1 MQNYIVRQP
10 IYNNK
15 QTTWAYEIVY
25 SDASGAFGESPA
37 MEKFFL
43 DYATSRKENDVP
55 VFITFTASMLQHK
68 VADFFSPE
76 ALIVQ
81 IDESVLLMS
90 DAMSTVGELREQGY
104 RIASV
109 GFSFSPHRMAAID
122 KLDFI
127 KLDFSSSDASYMSIG
142 EIAHKLGKSVVA
154 YNVNNANAFAYARAC
169 GADYMQGSF
178 IAALQPRIVHSADH
192 LPASFAQLLVAVNT
206 EDPDYEELEK
216 IIAKDVGLTYSILK
230 LVNSAYFSP
239 RSRISSIRQA
249 LSFLGVKQLKEWVYL
264 LGFQSGANLPLE
276 YMKLSLLRAK
286 FCSALQPLVPNI
298 GVTAAESYL
307 IGLLS
312 TLDVLI
318 NAPLEQVLAEVD
330 VSDAIRKAL
339 LERSGLPGAL
349 YQFVLYYENA
359 DWHHLSR
366 LATELS
372 LNVDNVGDVYFRCVG
387 EVNTLWEGM
396 SLMSAGR

>member
-10 IYNNK
+10 IYDTK

-37 MEKFFL
+37 LEKFFL

-55 VFITFTASMLQHK
+55 VFITFTVSMLQHK
-68 VADFFSPE
+68 VADFFPPE

-90 DAMSTVGELREQGY
+90 DAMEVVGELRTQGY
-104 RIASV
+104 KIASV

-122 KLDFI
+122 MLDYI
-127 KLDFSSSDASYMSIG
+127 KLDFSSSDNSYMSIG
-142 EIAHKLGKSVVA
+142 EIAHKLGKAIVA
-154 YNVNNANAFAYARAC
+154 YNVNSANAFAYARAC

-206 EDPDYEELEK
+206 EDPDYDDLEK
-216 IIAKDVGLTYSILK
+216 IIARDVGLTYSILK

-286 FCSALQPLVPNI
+286 FCSALQPLVPDI
-298 GVTAAESYL
+298 GITASEAYL

-318 NAPLEQVLAEVD
+318 NAPLEQILADVD
-330 VSDAIRKAL
+330 VTEAIQKAL
-339 LERSGLPGAL
+339 IDREGLPGAL
-349 YQFVLYYENA
+349 YQFVLCYENA
-359 DWHHLSR
+359 DWNHMGQFVKKLSID
-366 LATELS
+366 LE
-372 LNVDNVGDVYFRCVG
+372 NVGDLYFHCVS
-387 EVNTLWEGM
+387 EVNKLWEGIA
-396 SLMSAGR
+396 SISQ

>member
-10 IYNNK
+10 IYDNK
-15 QTTWAYEIVY
+15 QTTWAYEIIY

-43 DYATSRKENDVP
+43 DYATSHKAEEAR

-68 VADFFSPE
+68 VADFFAPE
-76 ALIVQ
+76 TLIVQ

-90 DAMSTVGELREQGY
+90 DAMDTVGELRSQGY
-104 RIASV
+104 QIASV
-109 GFSFSPHRMAAID
+109 GFSFSPHRMAAMN
-122 KLDFI
+122 KLDYI
-127 KLDFSSSDASYMSIG
+127 KLDFSSNDASYVSIG
-142 EIAHKLGKSVVA
+142 EIAHKLGKSIVA

-192 LPASFAQLLVAVNT
+192 LPASFAQLLVAVSVD
-206 EDPDYEELEK
+206 DPDYEELEK
-216 IIAKDVGLTYSILK
+216 IISRDVGLTYSILK

-286 FCSALQPLVPNI
+286 FCSALQPLVPDI
-298 GVTAAESYL
+298 GITASEAYL

-312 TLDVLI
+312 TLDVLV
-318 NAPLEQVLAEVD
+318 NAPLEQVLADVD
-330 VSDAIRKAL
+330 VSDAIRNAL
-339 LERSGLPGAL
+339 LHHAGLPGAL
-349 YQFVLYYENA
+349 YQFVLCYENA
-359 DWHHLSR
+359 DWHHMGRYADTLSI
-366 LATELS
+366 
-372 LNVDNVGDVYFRCVG
+372 NVDNVGALYFQCVD
-387 EVNTLWEGM
+387 EVNTLWEGISSM
-396 SLMSAGR
+396 GGGR

>member
-10 IYNNK
+10 IYDNK

-55 VFITFTASMLQHK
+55 VFITFTASMLQHR

-76 ALIVQ
+76 SLIVQ

-90 DAMSTVGELREQGY
+90 SAMDSVGELRIQGY
-104 RIASV
+104 KIASV

-122 KLDFI
+122 MLDYI
-127 KLDFSSSDASYMSIG
+127 KLDFSSNDNSYVSIG
-142 EIAHKLGKSVVA
+142 EIAHKLGKSIVA

-178 IAALQPRIVHSADH
+178 IAALQPRIVHSADY
-192 LPASFAQLLVAVNT
+192 LPASFTQLLVAVNA
-206 EDPDYEELEK
+206 EDHDYDELEK
-216 IIAKDVGLTYSILK
+216 IIARDVGLTYSILK

-264 LGFQSGANLPLE
+264 LGFQNGANLPLE

-286 FCSALQPLVPNI
+286 FCSVLQPLVPNI
-298 GVTAAESYL
+298 GITASEAYL

-312 TLDVLI
+312 TLDVLV
-318 NAPLEQVLAEVD
+318 NAPLEQVLADVD
-330 VSDAIRKAL
+330 VSDAIRGAL
-339 LERSGLPGAL
+339 LEQKGLPGAL
-349 YQFVLYYENA
+349 YQFVLCYENA
-359 DWHHLSR
+359 DWHHLGRFAEKISI
-366 LATELS
+366 
-372 LNVDNVGDVYFRCVG
+372 NVENVGALYFQCVDDV
-387 EVNTLWEGM
+387 NALWEGM
-396 SLMSAGR
+396 VSMGGGR

>member
-10 IYNNK
+10 IYDGK

-43 DYATSRKENDVP
+43 DYATSRKENAAP
-55 VFITFTASMLQHK
+55 VFITFTTSMLQHR
-68 VADFFSPE
+68 VADFFSPA
-76 ALIVQ
+76 ALIIQ

-90 DAMSTVGELREQGY
+90 NAMDRVSELRMQGY

-122 KLDFI
+122 MLDYI
-127 KLDFSSSDASYMSIG
+127 KLNFSSSDNSYVSIG
-142 EIAHKLGKSVVA
+142 EIAHKLGKSIVA

-178 IAALQPRIVHSADH
+178 IAALQPRIVHSADY
-192 LPASFAQLLVAVNT
+192 LPASFARLLVAVNT
-206 EDPDYEELEK
+206 DDPDYEELEK
-216 IIAKDVGLTYSILK
+216 IISRDVGLTYAILK

-264 LGFQSGANLPLE
+264 LGFQNGANLPLE

-286 FCSALQPLVPNI
+286 FCSALQPLIPDI
-298 GVTAAESYL
+298 GITPSEAYL

-312 TLDVLI
+312 TLDVLV
-318 NAPLEQVLAEVD
+318 NAPLAQVLADVD
-330 VSDAIRKAL
+330 VSDAIRNAL
-339 LERSGLPGAL
+339 LEKSGLPGLL
-349 YQFVLYYENA
+349 YQFVLSYENA
-359 DWHHLSR
+359 DWNSLTQFS
-366 LATELS
+366 ATLS
-372 LNVDNVGDVYFRCVG
+372 LNQNNVGGIYFQCVD
-387 EVNTLWEGM
+387 EVNKLWEGIT
-396 SLMSAGR
+396 SINKA